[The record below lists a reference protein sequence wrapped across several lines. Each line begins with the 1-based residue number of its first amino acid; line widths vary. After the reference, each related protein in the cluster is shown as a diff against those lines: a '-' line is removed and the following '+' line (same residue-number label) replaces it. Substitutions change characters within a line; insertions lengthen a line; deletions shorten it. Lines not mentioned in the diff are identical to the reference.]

1 MIKLHDVSNKVLRY
15 SLILV
20 SIFLLAGCTKKFFY
34 NNLDWFVLEYLDDYV
49 TLNQEQESLLEERLL
64 FLAEWHKQEEL
75 PRYVDHLKEME
86 TMTEEDIT
94 LNYLQQS
101 RERFREH
108 YNRIISKV
116 APELFSLSLLL
127 TPQQQRE
134 FLLNVQKDYKKR
146 NAKYADKT
154 EKEVRKIVFE
164 NTEEWV
170 TEWIGEIN
178 DDQQR
183 YVTQFS
189 NQVILNSPLWRN
201 YRASI
206 YQELEYM
213 FDNKSNSVIYQ
224 KVFMQLMFEPES
236 FYSDQLSQNMDHNL
250 ALVDELT
257 LSLSKSMTEKQWNH
271 FRGEVAQWRELAQEL
286 LD

>member
-15 SLILV
+15 SLILI
-20 SIFLLAGCTKKFFY
+20 SIFVLAGCTKKFFY

-94 LNYLQQS
+94 LNYLQKS

-108 YNRIISKV
+108 YNRIVSKV

-170 TEWIGEIN
+170 TEWIGELN

-206 YQELEYM
+206 YQELQYM
-213 FDNKSNSVIYQ
+213 FDNKSNSVIFQ

-250 ALVDELT
+250 ALVDQLT

>member
-170 TEWIGEIN
+170 TEWIGELN

-250 ALVDELT
+250 ALVDQLT

-271 FRGEVAQWRELAQEL
+271 FRGEVAQWRSLAQEL

>member
-15 SLILV
+15 SLILI
-20 SIFLLAGCTKKFFY
+20 SIFVLAGCTKKFFY

-94 LNYLQQS
+94 LNYLQKS

-170 TEWIGEIN
+170 TEWIGELN

-250 ALVDELT
+250 ALVDQLT

>member
-1 MIKLHDVSNKVLRY
+1 MKLHDVSNKVLRY
-15 SLILV
+15 SLILI
-20 SIFLLAGCTKKFFY
+20 SIFVLAGCTKKFFY

-170 TEWIGEIN
+170 TEWIGELN
-178 DDQQR
+178 GEQQR

-250 ALVDELT
+250 ALVDQLT
-257 LSLSKSMTEKQWNH
+257 LSLSKSMTEMQWNH